1 VRFSTHPERSEPVST
16 KPNNSRRQFVARV
29 FVVATGLLSM
39 SLLMG
44 SGFAVAAGTL
54 FQDDLVIENA
64 QVVYFPGERVDLR
77 YSGCAPLSMTRLE
90 LQSARRAGLAV
101 AVYPSPLA
109 NVAGSVRTS
118 VMLPAD
124 LATGDS
130 FLLLSC
136 ARADGQL
143 VQAAAV
149 LPIDQPTAAARQARQ
164 VLYVPVVVP
173 SPQDES
179 GEDLAVT
186 GVSVLPVAVA
196 SIFALV
202 LTAGVLVIT
211 RRRGGPQWSP
221 AGMPM
226 NGPR

>member
-1 VRFSTHPERSEPVST
+1 MT
-16 KPNNSRRQFVARV
+16 RV
-29 FVVATGLLSM
+29 FVLLTGLLTM

-44 SGFAVAAGTL
+44 TGPAAAAGGTL
-54 FQDDLVIENA
+54 FQDDLIIENA
-64 QVVYFPGERVDLR
+64 QVVYFPGERIDLR

-101 AVYPSPLA
+101 AVYPSPSA
-109 NVAGSVRTS
+109 NVAGSVRAS

-124 LATGDS
+124 LARGNS

-173 SPQDES
+173 WPQDGS
-179 GEDLAVT
+179 GQDLAVT
-186 GVSVLPVAVA
+186 GVNVLPVAVA
-196 SIFALV
+196 SIVVLV

-211 RRRGGPQWSP
+211 RRRGEPQWSP